1 MTFDDKYQSLIA
13 QLSHRVTPAIIPSKH
28 LICSRLRKSKNRE
41 TPMTEGNL
49 QKRQLIFQ
57 LQPAVCT
64 FSDLSRLTLFHEKN
78 EKVQNPTEMT
88 WTIFYC
94 SNRPMPDAFALQGV
108 WVKKMAQ
115 LNVLIFSSSQ

>member
-1 MTFDDKYQSLIA
+1 
-13 QLSHRVTPAIIPSKH
+13 
-28 LICSRLRKSKNRE
+28 
-41 TPMTEGNL
+41 MTEGNL

-64 FSDLSRLTLFHEKN
+64 FSDLSRLTLAMKKN

-88 WTIFYC
+88 WNFFYC

-108 WVKKMAQ
+108 WVEKKGTVKCFD
-115 LNVLIFSSSQ
+115 LFLITVRDKTQS